1 MKTRSILAILTLI
14 LGMSAVSSCCN
25 GSCCKE
31 DRAKYIFLFIGDGM
45 GMSHVAVAEYY
56 LSNQAGKL
64 GGELLTMTTF
74 PYFGSATTYS
84 ADNNVTCSS
93 ASGTAIACGEKTRNG
108 MVGMNQDSVAIK
120 SMAYE
125 LKEDGYKIGIITTV
139 PVNHATPSA
148 FYAHNISRKN
158 TYEISQEIPSSGFEF
173 FAASGFLEIKG
184 KNGDLPSTDTF
195 LEENGYN
202 VCYGLG
208 EFNAESASAEK
219 MVLCQYSAMAK
230 DADNYVSDVEY
241 AQNMGLADM
250 LKAGMQ
256 FLGEDKPF
264 FFMCEGGR
272 IDWEAH
278 ANNAMP
284 MIEEIIDFDQ
294 AIKVAYEFYQQ
305 HPDETLIVVTADH
318 ETGGVALGKGKKE
331 LNWEDPNE
339 LKFIKWTTTG
349 HTGGPVPVYAIGKGA
364 EKFNGR
370 MDNTDIKGKIL

>member
-1 MKTRSILAILTLI
+1 MKTRFILAILTLI
-14 LGMSAVSSCCN
+14 LGMSAVSSCCS
-25 GSCCKE
+25 GSCCKD

-45 GMSHVAVAEYY
+45 GMSNVAVAEYY

-64 GGELLTMTTF
+64 GGEQLTMTTF
-74 PYFGSATTYS
+74 PYFGSAATYS

-139 PVNHATPSA
+139 PINHATPSA
-148 FYAHNISRKN
+148 FYAHNVSRKN

-208 EFNAESASAEK
+208 EFNAEAASADK
-219 MVLCQYSAMAK
+219 MVLCLYSAKAK

-339 LKFIKWTTTG
+339 LKFIKWTTTS

-364 EKFNGR
+364 EKFYGR

>member
-1 MKTRSILAILTLI
+1 MKTRFILAILTLI
-14 LGMSAVSSCCN
+14 LGMSAVSSCCS

-45 GMSHVAVAEYY
+45 GMSNVAVAEYY

-64 GGELLTMTTF
+64 GGEQLTMTTF
-74 PYFGSATTYS
+74 PYFGSAATYS

-108 MVGMNQDSVAIK
+108 MVGMNQDSIAIK

-148 FYAHNISRKN
+148 FYAHNVSRKN

-173 FAASGFLEIKG
+173 FAASGFLNMKG

-208 EFNAESASAEK
+208 EFNAESASADK
-219 MVLCQYSAMAK
+219 MVLCQYSARAK

-318 ETGGVALGKGKKE
+318 ETGGVALGKGKKD

-339 LKFIKWTTTG
+339 LKFIKWTTTS

>member
-1 MKTRSILAILTLI
+1 
-14 LGMSAVSSCCN
+14 
-25 GSCCKE
+25 
-31 DRAKYIFLFIGDGM
+31 
-45 GMSHVAVAEYY
+45 
-56 LSNQAGKL
+56 
-64 GGELLTMTTF
+64 
-74 PYFGSATTYS
+74 
-84 ADNNVTCSS
+84 
-93 ASGTAIACGEKTRNG
+93 

-148 FYAHNISRKN
+148 FYAHNVSRKN

-173 FAASGFLEIKG
+173 FSGSGFLNIKG
-184 KNGDLPSTDTF
+184 KNGDLPSTDAF

-208 EFNAESASAEK
+208 EFNAEAASADK
-219 MVLCQYSAMAK
+219 MVLCQYSAKAK

-278 ANNAMP
+278 ANKAMP
-284 MIEEIIDFDQ
+284 MIEEILDFNEG
-294 AIKVAYEFYQQ
+294 IKVAYEFYLQ

-318 ETGGVALGKGKKE
+318 ETGGVALDKAGKKI
-331 LNWEDPNE
+331 NWNDPE
-339 LKFIKWTTTG
+339 GLKFIRWTTKG
-349 HTGGPVPVYAIGKGA
+349 HTGGPVPVFAIGKGA